1 MSLLHYNVRSLLPKL
16 DNLKA
21 ECIIFKP
28 DVVCICETWL
38 GRDIDDTEL
47 SIDGYRTIRLDRNRH
62 GGGVALFIS
71 SNLSHKVIYSG
82 NGSFECIIV
91 SLQFGPCKVCVCL
104 LYRPPNSSCD
114 FLDYLY
120 DVLYSIDISFFS
132 NFLLLGDFNI
142 DFLAQSHPLFSKVVC
157 ITSSFLF
164 HQVVS
169 HPTHF
174 SYSGVP
180 SILTLCLYLALPTL
194 FHVARSRPCLPQ
206 TTLEFI

>member
-21 ECIIFKP
+21 ECTIFKP
-28 DVVCICETWL
+28 HVVCICETWL
-38 GRDIDDTEL
+38 SSDIEDDEL
-47 SIDGYRTIRLDRNRH
+47 SIDGYRIIRLDRNRH

-71 SNLSHKVIYSG
+71 SNLSHKVIYLG

-120 DVLYSIDISFFS
+120 DVLCSIDISLFS

-142 DFLAQSHPLFSKVVC
+142 DFFSSK
-157 ITSSFLF
+157 SS
-164 HQVVS
+164 
-169 HPTHF
+169 
-174 SYSGVP
+174 
-180 SILTLCLYLALPTL
+180 SIFKINLYY
-194 FHVARSRPCLPQ
+194 
-206 TTLEFI
+206 I